1 MAHYLPIPH
10 AWVDSTD
17 APIYRVTFPA
27 TTSDDKLRDY
37 CRAVEKWS
45 ASVRYPVAWV
55 MDLSQVTH
63 VSAPQ
68 RAAFAKYMAG
78 MQAFDESYTLA
89 SALILPSTLLRG
101 IATAVFWLYSP
112 VFPHRTFAE
121 RDEGMTWAREQMRD
135 ARPRV
140 SARPPASV

>member
-1 MAHYLPIPH
+1 MAHYLPIQH
-10 AWVDSTD
+10 SWVESAQ

-27 TTSDDKLRDY
+27 TTSDDNLRAY
-37 CRAVEKWS
+37 CRSVEKWS
-45 ASVRYPVAWV
+45 ANVRYPIAWL
-55 MDLSQVTH
+55 MDLSHVTH

-78 MQAFDESYTLA
+78 MQAFDEMYTLA

-112 VFPHRTFAE
+112 TFPHRTFATC
-121 RDEGMTWAREQMRD
+121 DEGLTWVREQMHD
-135 ARPRV
+135 AKPRF
-140 SARPPASV
+140 SARPPATP